1 MLNIGI
7 VIKIKL
13 QVTANSKS
21 LISSK
26 AHMKRKI
33 IEIEENAKEIMFAM
47 KG

>member
-21 LISSK
+21 SIISK

-33 IEIEENAKEIMFAM
+33 IEIEENAKEMIFAM